1 MGMLDEKQQRAAPDV
16 LVENNGKDDGST
28 EMKNETAPTDVDFS
42 DVDEKKVLRKM
53 DIRLIPMLSLL
64 YLLAFLDRGN
74 IGNAKIEGL
83 DTDLGLTGPQYN
95 WCCTLAQTS
104 FGSSYLACI
113 DADTNLRFCSNRF
126 LLHLCSFRSAIQP
139 LAQAPPTCHL

>member
-1 MGMLDEKQQRAAPDV
+1 MGILDEKQQRAGQDV
-16 LVENNGKDDGST
+16 PVENNRKDDSST
-28 EMKNETAPTDVDFS
+28 EMKNENAATDVDFS

-83 DTDLGLTGPQYN
+83 DTDLGLTGSQYN
-95 WCCTLAQTS
+95 WCCTSVLES
-104 FGSSYLACI
+104 FGTSYLARVG
-113 DADTNLRFCSNRF
+113 ADTNPRFCSDRF
-126 LLHLCSFRSAIQP
+126 LLHLCSF
-139 LAQAPPTCHL
+139 